1 MGEGSRRQKQREE
14 KDREK
19 GMWTLW
25 RHEREAES
33 NKSCSYQ
40 MGLTIFNVFIK
51 MLLSNVI

>member
-1 MGEGSRRQKQREE
+1 MGEGSKRQKQREE
-14 KDREK
+14 KEREK

-25 RHEREAES
+25 RREREAES